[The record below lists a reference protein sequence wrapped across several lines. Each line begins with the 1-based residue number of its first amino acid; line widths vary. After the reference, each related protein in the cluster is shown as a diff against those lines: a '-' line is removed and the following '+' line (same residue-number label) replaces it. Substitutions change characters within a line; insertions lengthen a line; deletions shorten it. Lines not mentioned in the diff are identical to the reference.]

1 MPNYE
6 HLKQVVLSTTDKM
19 IEYESESIHKK
30 FTELFLLPGAD
41 GLVPFN
47 PSRLPAY
54 LGGVILDQD

>member
-19 IEYESESIHKK
+19 IEYESEYIHKK

-54 LGGVILDQD
+54 LGG